1 MFNKINYITL
11 VVKDMQKSISF
22 YKEVLGLTV
31 KMNMPQ
37 WAEFEMEGTS
47 LALTPETAETK
58 IDPMNNDSG
67 ISLGFQVKDLDRTY
81 SDLRKKGATFPMPP
95 MDQGYGFS
103 ATFEDPNGY
112 KITLTQSKW

>member
-58 IDPMNNDSG
+58 IDP
-67 ISLGFQVKDLDRTY
+67 
-81 SDLRKKGATFPMPP
+81 
-95 MDQGYGFS
+95 GYGFS

>member
-1 MFNKINYITL
+1 MFKKINYVTL

-22 YKEVLGLTV
+22 YKDVLGLSV

-37 WAEFEMEGTS
+37 WTEFDTEGTT
-47 LALTPETAETK
+47 LALTPETAEMTV
-58 IDPMNNDSG
+58 DPMNNHSG
-67 ISLGFQVKDLDRTY
+67 ISLGFQVKDLDKAY
-81 SDLRKKGATFPMPP
+81 SDLRKKGASFPMPP

-103 ATFEDPNGY
+103 ATFDDPNGY